1 MEYRLRTPPIAQE
14 DVEKLRVG
22 GDTIYVSGIIV
33 TARDSAHVKMLE
45 ELRSGRG
52 GLPVDLRGGG
62 AIYHAGPVAL
72 RSGGDKWRILSAG
85 PTTSARMEEFE
96 AEVIERT
103 GVKLIIGKGGMGD
116 KTSNAMKT
124 HKAAYAVFPGGAGV
138 LAAQSIKEVLGVH
151 WLDELGMAEA
161 MWVLRVEDFGPMTVA
176 IDSTGSNLYADLKM
190 TVRKNEEAALKEFRW
205 RP

>member
-1 MEYRLRTPPIAQE
+1 MEYRLRTPIAQE
-14 DVEKLRVG
+14 DVEKLRV

-52 GLPVDLRGGG
+52 LPVDLRGG

-72 RSGGDKWRILSAG
+72 RSGDKWRILSAG

>member
-1 MEYRLRTPPIAQE
+1 VEYRLRTPIPVEEI
-14 DVEKLRVG
+14 EKLRV

-33 TARDSAHVKMLE
+33 TARDSAHVKMLDV
-45 ELRSGRG
+45 LRSGQS
-52 GLPVDLRGGG
+52 LPVDLRGS
-62 AIYHAGPVAL
+62 AIYHAGPVAM
-72 RSGGDKWRILSAG
+72 RSGDKWRILSAG

-96 AEVIERT
+96 AEVIEKT
-103 GVKLIIGKGGMGD
+103 GIRLVIGKGGMGD
-116 KTSNAMKT
+116 KTASAMKT

-138 LAAQSIKEVLGVH
+138 LAAQAIKEVLGVH

-176 IDSTGSNLYADLKM
+176 IDSTGSNLYADLRAA
-190 TVRKNEEAALKEFRW
+190 VRRNEEAALREFKW